1 MKYHKK
7 LTREDVAK
15 QGWRRILL
23 MTASEL
29 SRADH
34 LSKNG
39 GGKEVE
45 MCVSRAKELF
55 GVLESEP
62 SLPLKIAHSLLA
74 MLNEI
79 TKSSDIK
86 YGKLYNNFMA
96 LSS

>member
-7 LTREDVAK
+7 LTREDVAR
-15 QGWRRILL
+15 QGWGRIIL
-23 MTASEL
+23 MIASEL
-29 SRADH
+29 SRAEH

-39 GGKEVE
+39 GGAEVK

-62 SLPLKIAHSLLA
+62 SIPYKVAKGLTA

-79 TKSSDIK
+79 TKPTIGH
-86 YGKLYNNFMA
+86 YNKLYNNFMA
-96 LSS
+96 LAS